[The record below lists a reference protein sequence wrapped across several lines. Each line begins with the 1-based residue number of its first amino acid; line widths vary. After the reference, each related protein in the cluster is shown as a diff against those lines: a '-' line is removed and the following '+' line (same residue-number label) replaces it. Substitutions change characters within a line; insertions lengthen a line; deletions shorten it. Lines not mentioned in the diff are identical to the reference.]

1 MFALEQKP
9 VSNLYPK
16 ANDLYIFSTIGSIL
30 VFVRGRTQGSPLRL
44 KPIAVRLRQTRSDAR
59 SQALPG
65 NVFRGGSATYELNRR
80 QSRQEHV
87 PRQSLGT
94 STGASLP

>member
-1 MFALEQKP
+1 MYSLGEVNFIQGMLDFG
-9 VSNLYPK
+9 NPK
-16 ANDLYIFSTIGSIL
+16 NIL
-30 VFVRGRTQGSPLRL
+30 GL
-44 KPIAVRLRQTRSDAR
+44 KPMGVRLSKPAR

-94 STGASLP
+94 STGVNLP

>member
-1 MFALEQKP
+1 MGAFPKSRTFVFLALKGGNIP
-9 VSNLYPK
+9 
-16 ANDLYIFSTIGSIL
+16 A
-30 VFVRGRTQGSPLRL
+30 QGNALGYG
-44 KPIAVRLRQTRSDAR
+44 AR

-80 QSRQEHV
+80 QSRQGHV

>member
-1 MFALEQKP
+1 M
-9 VSNLYPK
+9 
-16 ANDLYIFSTIGSIL
+16 NDFGNCKNSVG
-30 VFVRGRTQGSPLRL
+30 L
-44 KPIAVRLRQTRSDAR
+44 KLIAVRLRQTRSSAR
-59 SQALPG
+59 FQALAG

-94 STGASLP
+94 SDFMGYYPTFFLEETPSCVAFVNFWLYINMYI